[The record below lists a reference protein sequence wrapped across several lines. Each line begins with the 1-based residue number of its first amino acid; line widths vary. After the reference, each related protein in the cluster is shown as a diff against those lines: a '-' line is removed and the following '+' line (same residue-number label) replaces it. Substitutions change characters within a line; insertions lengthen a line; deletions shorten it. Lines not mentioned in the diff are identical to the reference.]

1 MFFEHVISVA
11 VNNVSFLSPTLS
23 MLLSCTFAYNLRDI
37 AHRQV
42 KSLDIEKKIELICR
56 SPTEEVLTIE
66 DLRNLLETEEH
77 PIAYNGWEPSGLVH
91 LGTGVICAYKMKDFV
106 EAGIRFKAYLSTWH
120 AWLNNKL
127 GGNLELIRKAADLFR
142 HSWIALGVPD
152 DKVEFIY
159 SDELY
164 DELSYWTKTITI
176 AKNLTI
182 ARTRRTL
189 EIAGRKETEAHYV
202 SDFLYTP
209 MQVADIFHL
218 EVKICQLGM
227 DQRKGN
233 VVARELG
240 ERLGFWKP
248 VCVHHHLLQGLEK
261 PVLWPIPEGKEKEA
275 VASAKMSKS
284 SPETC
289 VFVYDS
295 PEEIERK
302 IARAFCPERT
312 IEFNPI
318 LDICKHIIFREI
330 ETLTVNR
337 PAKYGGNVEFQSFQE
352 LETVYSHGHLH
363 PQDLKNA
370 VAEELAKI
378 LEPVRIY
385 FESNREAR
393 ESLEAV
399 KNAEVTR

>member
-1 MFFEHVISVA
+1 
-11 VNNVSFLSPTLS
+11 
-23 MLLSCTFAYNLRDI
+23 
-37 AHRQV
+37 
-42 KSLDIEKKIELICR
+42 LDIETKIDLICR
-56 SPTEEVLTIE
+56 APTEEVLTAE
-66 DLRNLLETEEH
+66 HLRELLETEEH
-77 PIAYNGWEPSGLVH
+77 PVAYNGWEPSGLVH

-106 EAGIRFKAYLSTWH
+106 EAGMHFKAYLSTWH

-127 GGNLELIRKAADLFR
+127 GGDLELIRGAADLFR
-142 HSWIALGVPD
+142 HSWIALGVPE
-152 DKVEFIY
+152 DKVQFIY

-164 DELSYWTKTITI
+164 NNLSYWTKTIMT

-209 MQVADIFHL
+209 MQVADIFHM

-240 ERLGFWKP
+240 EKLGFWKP
-248 VCVHHHLLQGLEK
+248 VCVHHHLLQGLDK
-261 PVLWPIPEGKEKEA
+261 PAVWPIPEGKEKEA

-284 SPETC
+284 RPETC
-289 VFVYDS
+289 VFIYDS
-295 PEEIERK
+295 PEEIKQK
-302 IARAFCPERT
+302 IGNAFCPEKT

-318 LDICKHIIFREI
+318 LDICKHIIFREN
-330 ETLTVNR
+330 ETFTVNR
-337 PAKYGGNVEFQSFQE
+337 PAKYGGTTEFQSFQE
-352 LETVYSHGHLH
+352 LETAYKRGDLH

-370 VAEELAKI
+370 LADELAVI
-378 LEPVRIY
+378 LEPVRRY
-385 FESNREAR
+385 FENTTEAR
-393 ESLEAV
+393 ERLNAI
-399 KNAEVTR
+399 KNAETTR

>member
-1 MFFEHVISVA
+1 
-11 VNNVSFLSPTLS
+11 
-23 MLLSCTFAYNLRDI
+23 
-37 AHRQV
+37 
-42 KSLDIEKKIELICR
+42 LDTETKIDLICR
-56 SPTEEVLTIE
+56 PPTEEVLTM
-66 DLRNLLETEEH
+66 DNLRQILETEEH

-106 EAGIRFKAYLSTWH
+106 EAGTRFKAYLSTWH

-127 GGNLELIRKAADLFR
+127 GGNLELIRTAADLFK
-142 HSWIALGVPD
+142 HSWIALGVPE

-159 SDELY
+159 SDKLY
-164 DELSYWTKTITI
+164 NNLSYWTKTIMT

-209 MQVADIFHL
+209 MQVADIFHM

-240 ERLGFWKP
+240 EKLGFWKP
-248 VCVHHHLLQGLEK
+248 VCVHHHLLQGLDK
-261 PVLWPIPEGKEKEA
+261 PAVWPIPEGKEKEA

-284 SPETC
+284 KPETC
-289 VFVYDS
+289 VFIYDS
-295 PEEIERK
+295 PEEIRQK
-302 IARAFCPERT
+302 IGRAFCPEKT
-312 IEFNPI
+312 VEFNPI
-318 LDICKHIIFREI
+318 LDICKHIIFRET
-330 ETLTVNR
+330 ETFTVNR
-337 PAKYGGNVEFQSFQE
+337 PAKYGGTTEYQSFQE
-352 LETVYSHGHLH
+352 LETAYKCGHLH

-370 VAEELAKI
+370 LADELAVI
-378 LEPVRIY
+378 LEPVRRY
-385 FESNREAR
+385 FENTREAR
-393 ESLEAV
+393 ECLNAI
-399 KNAEVTR
+399 KNAETTR